1 MAGESSPGTL
11 QDPGPHRPLKNNTPR
26 DNSISD
32 AESQPAFLIQLE
44 SQSTPACV
52 SQDEKKNQNRL
63 VQSGKPEDK
72 QVLETNESFSFAPQ
86 PKHKPN
92 QFSGRQR
99 HLNIDFETF
108 EAPKD
113 EAERVIVDTPPS
125 EPVRSRQRW
134 ERTSPKDSRDHHR
147 KIAGSQT
154 GNSSSHIH
162 QGKQSQLITGNGDQN
177 SVQPELEHIGIRAG
191 MPTQYISS
199 GMSPPF
205 GNHSAVGGFSDS
217 QKNSIDCRP
226 SFAMEGRLNDRPFA
240 DADASFPG
248 FHRTPAQKSGQS
260 PVIDKGTML
269 CLNGPRGAVNG
280 MAEPMRASD
289 IRMETIVG
297 VDMPQSHN
305 GNSSERAKHEQ
316 QCHTPRYKKQHL
328 KANVFHSHTPV
339 GDLELPQKSTPSTA
353 GKQRE
358 HRTPRQQPIQP
369 SRHEEEQESV
379 SRRTLSRHS
388 NVSRHQLSRN
398 HQKRHSQ
405 LTQEGLG
412 SKGQADRRDGQP
424 HKQNHVQKSHFR
436 VLQSMINHHNMF
448 LEHATLTEESL
459 RAEIAGQER
468 TVEALKTRME
478 RSYLHH
484 QQEQEHQKTLNA
496 EISSLLQQ
504 KKDEVIAIMAQRD
517 GREKELGAEVAK
529 LQALGEVH
537 AAEKSDL
544 RCQLED
550 TQSKLQKLHDKGRG
564 YKDHLNRAIAEHQ
577 ELWQQSRN
585 ISQKAIND
593 MRKEHQESEE
603 HFRSAL
609 EQKQGA
615 QDKLNRIFND
625 KRATAASKTKSL
637 ESALGKLEGD
647 LLAEADKTKGL
658 EEQLS
663 KSRERET
670 FLLRVEDNIRQ
681 IFDKLSELHVKS
693 VQAHAVPINVTER
706 QVRLDK
712 ITAYVQSAPWAEL
725 GDEIRQALNNFQKE
739 IMPQFLQQMKGMATE
754 RSTIEDRLQ
763 SLEKIVQNQ
772 AVLAGTERQKQQ
784 DQLLRQISQEKKEIQ
799 DLFLTLQPRKN
810 QMTEIF
816 KAVSDVAHKLQEL
829 KTSAVP
835 ASQNGTTSEA
845 EFRGLQ
851 ELLLIRDHQVS
862 EIQSKLKLQCENHE
876 VTLRELRE
884 RLLQAEE
891 DVRQKSEL
899 VKNSQ
904 CKTLTEENGIAT
916 KAQEK
921 KRELELQLRHSEDS
935 RQNIQQQLSESE
947 AEIKRLKTLR
957 DNSEV
962 ITLRKELNDAN
973 QRIVNLTLKFRETQT
988 TAVDIGVLDQ
998 LAEQL
1003 VQLNNMKEDIR
1014 QLKISGK
1021 TYAMVGKE
1029 LATMLSIQDASI
1041 GDDILAP
1048 DSLVIPE
1055 PDLPD
1060 LQQGTSSETALV
1072 QSGKKTVFRRPVEEP
1087 YQEVPAPS
1095 VAQEKLDRRK
1105 AKGHGP
1111 HPKPILRQKRM
1122 ATGSLNT
1129 PKEPLVTR
1137 HAGHSLYNR
1146 PVQSAFM
1153 AGPTAISDIRS
1164 NLLGDRE
1171 VQISHLMSHGDWQK
1185 ITADES
1191 QGVQQGTKRSSSLPP
1206 SSQRSKRSKTSF
1218 HVNNDDSNEG
1228 SSVAGEGSIVN
1239 SQQMKSSQQTEIDS
1253 SQSSQGQSQ
1262 DNDHTS
1268 PHFHQSTH
1276 KPGADTSCRGN
1287 VGHDKDSQQKQQP
1300 AKIQNS
1306 TKAVRKESLRSAIL
1320 A

>member
-11 QDPGPHRPLKNNTPR
+11 QDPGPHRPPKNNTPR

-44 SQSTPACV
+44 SQSTTACV
-52 SQDEKKNQNRL
+52 SQDEKNNQNRL

-113 EAERVIVDTPPS
+113 EAERVIVDTPSS

-177 SVQPELEHIGIRAG
+177 SVQPELEHISIRAR

-205 GNHSAVGGFSDS
+205 GNHSAVGGVSDS
-217 QKNSIDCRP
+217 RKNSIDCRP
-226 SFAMEGRLNDRPFA
+226 SFAMESRLNDRPFA

-260 PVIDKGTML
+260 PVIDKGTIL

-280 MAEPMRASD
+280 MVEPMRASD
-289 IRMETIVG
+289 LSMETIVG
-297 VDMPQSHN
+297 VDMPQFN
-305 GNSSERAKHEQ
+305 TSERAKHEQ

-328 KANVFHSHTPV
+328 KANVNESTVLLDSSRFSLPDTRKNRSLFLDAHFHV
-339 GDLELPQKSTPSTA
+339 
-353 GKQRE
+353 
-358 HRTPRQQPIQP
+358 IQMCQDINC
-369 SRHEEEQESV
+369 RV
-379 SRRTLSRHS
+379 IT
-388 NVSRHQLSRN
+388 
-398 HQKRHSQ
+398 KRG
-405 LTQEGLG
+405 T
-412 SKGQADRRDGQP
+412 
-424 HKQNHVQKSHFR
+424 NHVQKSHFR

-468 TVEALKTRME
+468 TIEALKTRME
-478 RSYLHH
+478 RSNLHH

-504 KKDEVIAIMAQRD
+504 KKDEVIAIKAQRD

-544 RCQLED
+544 RSQLED

-564 YKDHLNRAIAEHQ
+564 YKDHLNKAIAEHQ

-593 MRKEHQESEE
+593 MRKEHQVSEE

-625 KRATAASKTKSL
+625 KRAVLQQELCAAASKTKSL

-681 IFDKLSELHVKS
+681 IFDKLNEMHVKS
-693 VQAHAVPINVTER
+693 VQAHAVPINVTE
-706 QVRLDK
+706 RLDK

-739 IMPQFLQQMKGMATE
+739 IMPQ
-754 RSTIEDRLQ
+754 LQ

-784 DQLLRQISQEKKEIQ
+784 DQLLRQISQEKKENQ

-810 QMTEIF
+810 QMTEILN
-816 KAVSDVAHKLQEL
+816 AVSDVAHKLQEL
-829 KTSAVP
+829 KTSVVP

-904 CKTLTEENGIAT
+904 CKTLTEENGFTT

-947 AEIKRLKTLR
+947 AEIKRLKTLG

-962 ITLRKELNDAN
+962 INLRKELNDAN
-973 QRIVNLTLKFRETQT
+973 QRIVNLTLKFRETQI

-1048 DSLVIPE
+1048 DSLVVPE

-1262 DNDHTS
+1262 DNDRTS

-1287 VGHDKDSQQKQQP
+1287 V
-1300 AKIQNS
+1300 
-1306 TKAVRKESLRSAIL
+1306 
-1320 A
+1320 